1 MARYTQWLVS
11 VGSAVLT
18 VLALVALT
26 STPVGQQWGLA
37 AAGHPA
43 RAQDPSQVADDG
55 ALRELAERLLAPVGQ
70 PGGGTPAVELL
81 PGVLPSDPALDLPS
95 PPAGR
100 LLGSAVLRL
109 GGRPAAVDVVADVPG
124 AAADVAT

>member
-1 MARYTQWLVS
+1 MARDTQWLVS
-11 VGSAVLT
+11 AGSAVLT

-55 ALRELAERLLAPVGQ
+55 ALRELAERLLAPPVGR
-70 PGGGTPAVELL
+70 PGGGSPAVELL
-81 PGVLPSDPALDLPS
+81 PGVQPSDPELDLPS
-95 PPAGR
+95 PLASR
-100 LLGSAVLRL
+100 LL
-109 GGRPAAVDVVADVPG
+109 
-124 AAADVAT
+124 ATL